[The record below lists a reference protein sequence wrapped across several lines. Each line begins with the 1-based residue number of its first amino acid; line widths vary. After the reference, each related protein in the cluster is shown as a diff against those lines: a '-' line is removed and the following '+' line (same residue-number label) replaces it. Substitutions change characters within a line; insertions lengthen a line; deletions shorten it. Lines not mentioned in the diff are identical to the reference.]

1 MWNKD
6 LLMTANVDNKEG
18 TNLRASIEFALSSQ
32 GFFPFPRV
40 EKLMN
45 SQDCGVTKTP
55 EKLARS
61 PSEIMWKTRTSAAT
75 GSHASEGDRCEYR
88 GNGFQQNASLL
99 LLATPTSVRLHSDTF
114 YASSLRFG
122 Q

>member
-6 LLMTANVDNKEG
+6 LLMTGNVDNKVG
-18 TNLRASIEFALSSQ
+18 TNLRATIECALSAR

-61 PSEIMWKTRTSAAT
+61 PSEIVWKTRTRVAP
-75 GSHASEGDRCEYR
+75 GSQALEGD
-88 GNGFQQNASLL
+88 SM
-99 LLATPTSVRLHSDTF
+99 
-114 YASSLRFG
+114 
-122 Q
+122 

>member
-6 LLMTANVDNKEG
+6 LLMTGNVDNKVG
-18 TNLRASIEFALSSQ
+18 TNLRATIEFALSSR

-61 PSEIMWKTRTSAAT
+61 PSEIVWKTLTRVAP
-75 GSHASEGDRCEYR
+75 GSQALEGD
-88 GNGFQQNASLL
+88 SM
-99 LLATPTSVRLHSDTF
+99 
-114 YASSLRFG
+114 
-122 Q
+122 

>member
-6 LLMTANVDNKEG
+6 LLMTTNVDNKEG
-18 TNLRASIEFALSSQ
+18 TNLRASIGFAMTSQ

-55 EKLARS
+55 EKPACS
-61 PSEIMWKTRTSAAT
+61 PSEIVWKTRTGAAP
-75 GSHASEGDRCEYR
+75 GSEASEGD
-88 GNGFQQNASLL
+88 SM
-99 LLATPTSVRLHSDTF
+99 
-114 YASSLRFG
+114 
-122 Q
+122 

>member
-6 LLMTANVDNKEG
+6 LLMTSNVDNTEG
-18 TNLRASIEFALSSQ
+18 TNLRATIEFAPPSQ

-61 PSEIMWKTRTSAAT
+61 PSEIMWKTSTSVGPAAKL
-75 GSHASEGDRCEYR
+75 HREIRCEYR
-88 GNGFQQNASLL
+88 GNGFQQNGALGAGYWEPGTGYSW
-99 LLATPTSVRLHSDTF
+99 
-114 YASSLRFG
+114 
-122 Q
+122 